1 MVNSFPAQ
9 QHCCHF
15 RLRNRFRAKLCFDL
29 RTWFHT
35 TLFKVRKWSTPVA
48 DAAMA
53 SHCGKGGRP
62 VTVCFRLRLQHTHT
76 HISHYT
82 TAMDA
87 CWYSVS
93 FYCFT
98 TANLCHEYV
107 CVWLNAVPVGG
118 IRPVAF
124 TKTNLF
130 LRRSFSLV
138 LSGPLQDVM
147 EHGFRGSWFK
157 TIYTLGTG
165 SLVHPHPFVIP
176 TGSS

>member
-1 MVNSFPAQ
+1 MVNSFPAL

-53 SHCGKGGRP
+53 SYCGKGGRP
-62 VTVCFRLRLQHTHT
+62 VTVCFRLRLQHIHT
-76 HISHYT
+76 YHTIPSQW
-82 TAMDA
+82 MPVGIV
-87 CWYSVS
+87 WVS
-93 FYCFT
+93 IALQLPTCAT
-98 TANLCHEYV
+98 SMCV

-165 SLVHPHPFVIP
+165 SLVHPHPFVTP